1 MLKRHRNKQIPT
13 ALTGAIA
20 FVFGLFMFIPVA
32 QAEQIAQQTRPPQFK
47 VAQANLCGPGAGVEI
62 VDRNTQ
68 RHGMHCCPLGMFVT
82 GVHVG
87 ENKLLCA
94 GGFGVYSEIDEIV
107 DTSTRQTRR
116 IRTMPWHS
124 GGELGWRYS
133 DREFHTCPIGWAV
146 TGIHVGRNLLA

>member
-1 MLKRHRNKQIPT
+1 MLKRYRNKQIPT
-13 ALTGAIA
+13 ALTGAITL
-20 FVFGLFMFIPVA
+20 VFGLFMFIPVA
-32 QAEQIAQQTRPPQFK
+32 QAEQIAQQTRSPQFK
-47 VAQANLCGPGAGVEI
+47 VAQANLCGPGFGVEI

-68 RHGMHCCPLGMFVT
+68 RHGMHSCPVGMFVT

-107 DTSTRQTRR
+107 DTSTDQAYR
-116 IRTMPWHS
+116 IRTKTDLGLIVW
-124 GGELGWRYS
+124 GGEENRQ
-133 DREFHTCPIGWAV
+133 FHTCPRGWAV